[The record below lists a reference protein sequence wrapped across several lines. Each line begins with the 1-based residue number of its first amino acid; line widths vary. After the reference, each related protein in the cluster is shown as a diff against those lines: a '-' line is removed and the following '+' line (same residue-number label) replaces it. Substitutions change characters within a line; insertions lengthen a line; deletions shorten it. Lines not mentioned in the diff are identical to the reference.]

1 MDIIESLTEISEI
14 SNEDKDIFGVLKLE
28 LLQKNRNQQ
37 TRYNIQHNDFDEN
50 EFLSKNIYNTHIL
63 E

>member
-50 EFLSKNIYNTHIL
+50 EFLSQNIYNTHIL